1 MQLPKILAIYLP
13 QFHVTYDN
21 DRWWGEG
28 FTDWRTVQ
36 TAEPYFDGHQ
46 QPRTPLN
53 GEYYDLLEK
62 KTMEEQ
68 AVTAKKYGI
77 DGFCFYHY
85 YFKDG
90 KKELEKPAENL
101 LKWKDIDIPFCFNWA
116 SESWIRSWS
125 RMHGNIWAEK
135 YDSAG
140 LSDESGILVAQ
151 DFGSEQEWKE
161 HFYYLL
167 PFFKDERYIKISGKP
182 VFIFYSPSEIRCLKS
197 MTDLWRQLAVKEGL
211 GGLYLIG
218 ARLLSSCDYLDASL
232 IYEPRQAIGKL
243 NEDGDAT
250 INNGVRCYEYKK
262 IWDACC
268 ECGSTPG
275 MKTFYSGV
283 VDYDDTPRR
292 GTSGECF
299 INVSAEIF
307 KNGMAKILQKSANCG
322 NELVFINA
330 WNEWGEGMHLE
341 PDIAKKYSMLEAL
354 TCAKKE
360 FDNENKMVEKLDEY
374 GSIERSTAY
383 GEIER
388 NFKKFKEL
396 FEVVD
401 RWLFLE
407 QERNYSIK
415 NYLHSIGSSSFA
427 IYGMSSLGKHL
438 LLRARKEGIEPAYGI
453 DRYVGQFGDDF
464 KIYRPEEELPNV
476 DCIIITAYDYEEIK
490 NTLKKKTNAKIVYI
504 GEMIEDM

>member
-1 MQLPKILAIYLP
+1 MNLPKILAIYLP
-13 QFHVTYDN
+13 QFHATPDN

-36 TAEPYFDGHQ
+36 TAEPYFDGHR
-46 QPRTPLN
+46 QPRMPIY

-68 AVTAKKYGI
+68 ARMAKKYGI

-101 LKWKDIDIPFCFNWA
+101 LKWKEIDMPFCFNWA
-116 SESWIRSWS
+116 SEAWIRSWS

-140 LSDESGILVAQ
+140 NSDESGVLVEQ
-151 DFGSEQEWKE
+151 DFGGEQEWKE

-182 VFIFYSPSEIRCLKS
+182 VFIFYSPSEIRCLKH
-197 MTDLWRQLAVKEGL
+197 MIELWRQWAVKEGL

-218 ARLLSSCDYLDASL
+218 ARLLGSCDYLDASL
-232 IYEPRQAIGKL
+232 IYEPRHAIGKL

-250 INNGVRCYEYKK
+250 INNGVRCYDYEK
-262 IWDACC
+262 IWNACY

-292 GTSGECF
+292 GSSGECF

-341 PDIAKKYSMLEAL
+341 PDTIKKHSMLEAVSQ
-354 TCAKKE
+354 AK
-360 FDNENKMVEKLDEY
+360 NELDEKKQEGNIY
-374 GSIERSTAY
+374 HFDSAERSSEY
-383 GEIER
+383 REIER
-388 NFKKFKEL
+388 NFQKFKEL

-407 QERNYSIK
+407 QESNYSIK
-415 NYLHSIGSSSFA
+415 NYLHSIDCSSFA

-438 LLRARKEGIEPAYGI
+438 LIRSRREGIEPAYGI
-453 DRYVGQFGDDF
+453 DQYVGQFGDDF
-464 KIYRPEEELPNV
+464 KIYRPEEELPSI
-476 DCIIITAYDYEEIK
+476 DCIIVTAYDFEEIK
-490 NTLKKKTNAKIVYI
+490 NKLKKKINAQIVYI
-504 GEMIEDM
+504 GDLIESI